1 MIKFLKLKIIF
12 ASLIIGGCATGG
24 FQGDVVS
31 RDAAGKQQFVQ
42 TGVVVSLQ
50 NVTIEG
56 DREVG
61 ATSGTVLGAIVGG
74 SAAERAADGDGDTSE
89 AVGGI
94 IGALIGSVVGSEVGE
109 AISRKAGLEIII
121 RLDSNDREIS
131 VVQEVSENSEQQFR
145 VGDKVR
151 VVRSSGRSRVV
162 LFD

>member
-1 MIKFLKLKIIF
+1 M
-12 ASLIIGGCATGG
+12 
-24 FQGDVVS
+24 
-31 RDAAGKQQFVQ
+31 
-42 TGVVVSLQ
+42 
-50 NVTIEG
+50 TIEG
-56 DREVG
+56 DRAVG
-61 ATSGTVLGAIVGG
+61 TTSGTVLGAIVGG